1 MHRHSD
7 RSRIALA
14 STPALATSEEKTMNR
29 TTTTTRD
36 DGSRTQQEPHG
47 LDVSRLREVGK
58 NLGAQIEEQVQKR
71 PYVVI
76 GAAAGIGF
84 VAGSLFGSR
93 LGQMLLAAGLG
104 YVAKNLVAG
113 DIDVERLQEK
123 LEEISGERST
133 AQ

>member
-1 MHRHSD
+1 
-7 RSRIALA
+7 
-14 STPALATSEEKTMNR
+14 MNR
-29 TTTTTRD
+29 TSTTSAE
-36 DGSRTQQEPHG
+36 SRTQQERREHG
-47 LDVSRLREVGK
+47 LDVSRLREVSK
-58 NLGAQIEEQVQKR
+58 NLGGQIEEQVQKR

-104 YVAKNLVAG
+104 YIAKNLVAG

-123 LEEISGERST
+123 LEELSGERST
-133 AQ
+133 AE

>member
-1 MHRHSD
+1 
-7 RSRIALA
+7 
-14 STPALATSEEKTMNR
+14 MNR
-29 TTTTTRD
+29 TNTTNEE
-36 DGSRTQQEPHG
+36 SRTQQERREHG
-47 LDVSRLREVGK
+47 LDVSRLREVGR
-58 NLGAQIEEQVQKR
+58 NLGEQIEEQVQKR

-104 YVAKNLVAG
+104 YVAKNLVGG

-123 LEEISGERST
+123 LEELSGERST
-133 AQ
+133 AE

>member
-1 MHRHSD
+1 
-7 RSRIALA
+7 
-14 STPALATSEEKTMNR
+14 MNR
-29 TTTTTRD
+29 TTTTSAE
-36 DGSRTQQEPHG
+36 SRMQHEQGEHG
-47 LDVSRLREVGK
+47 LDVSRLREVGR
-58 NLGAQIEEQVQKR
+58 NLGEQIEEQVQKR

-113 DIDVERLQEK
+113 EIDVERLQEK
-123 LEEISGERST
+123 LEELSGERST
-133 AQ
+133 AE

>member
-1 MHRHSD
+1 
-7 RSRIALA
+7 
-14 STPALATSEEKTMNR
+14 MNR
-29 TTTTTRD
+29 TTTNE
-36 DGSRTQQEPHG
+36 GSRTQQHEQHREEHG
-47 LDVSRLREVGK
+47 LDVARLREVGK
-58 NLGAQIEEQVQKR
+58 NLGGQIEEQVHKR

-104 YVAKNLVAG
+104 YVAKNLLAG

-123 LEEISGERST
+123 LEEISGEHST
-133 AQ
+133 AE

>member
-1 MHRHSD
+1 
-7 RSRIALA
+7 
-14 STPALATSEEKTMNR
+14 MNR
-29 TTTTTRD
+29 TTTTNEE
-36 DGSRTQQEPHG
+36 SRTQQQQRREHG
-47 LDVSRLREVGK
+47 LDVSRLREVGR
-58 NLGAQIEEQVQKR
+58 NLGEQIEEQVQKR

-113 DIDVERLQEK
+113 EIDVERLQEK
-123 LEEISGERST
+123 LEELSGERST
-133 AQ
+133 AE

>member
-1 MHRHSD
+1 
-7 RSRIALA
+7 
-14 STPALATSEEKTMNR
+14 MNR
-29 TTTTTRD
+29 TTTNEE
-36 DGSRTQQEPHG
+36 SRTHQQRREHG

-58 NLGAQIEEQVQKR
+58 NLGEQIEEQVQKR

-104 YVAKNLVAG
+104 YVAKNLLAG

-123 LEEISGERST
+123 LEELSGERST
-133 AQ
+133 AE

>member
-1 MHRHSD
+1 
-7 RSRIALA
+7 
-14 STPALATSEEKTMNR
+14 MNR
-29 TTTTTRD
+29 TTTN
-36 DGSRTQQEPHG
+36 DGARTQQQEQHHQEHG
-47 LDVSRLREVGK
+47 LDVARLREVGK
-58 NLGAQIEEQVQKR
+58 NLGGQIEEQVHKR

-104 YVAKNLVAG
+104 YVAKNLLAG

-133 AQ
+133 AE

>member
-1 MHRHSD
+1 
-7 RSRIALA
+7 
-14 STPALATSEEKTMNR
+14 MNR
-29 TTTTTRD
+29 TTTTSE
-36 DGSRTQQEPHG
+36 GSRTQQQQQQREQREQSDEQG
-47 LDVSRLREVGK
+47 IDVARLREVGK

-113 DIDVERLQEK
+113 NIDVERLQEK

-133 AQ
+133 AE

>member
-1 MHRHSD
+1 
-7 RSRIALA
+7 
-14 STPALATSEEKTMNR
+14 MNR
-29 TTTTTRD
+29 TTTPTTNE
-36 DGSRTQQEPHG
+36 GSRTQPQERRGEQG
-47 LDVSRLREVGK
+47 LDVARLREVGK

-76 GAAAGIGF
+76 GAAAGVGF

-104 YVAKNLVAG
+104 YVAKNLLSG

-133 AQ
+133 AE

>member
-1 MHRHSD
+1 
-7 RSRIALA
+7 
-14 STPALATSEEKTMNR
+14 MNR
-29 TTTTTRD
+29 TPRTNEE
-36 DGSRTQQEPHG
+36 SRTQPQQRREEQG
-47 LDVSRLREVGK
+47 LDVARLREVGK
-58 NLGAQIEEQVQKR
+58 NLGAQLEEQVQKR

-104 YVAKNLVAG
+104 YIAKNLVAG
-113 DIDVERLQEK
+113 DISVEHLQEK

-133 AQ
+133 AE

>member
-1 MHRHSD
+1 
-7 RSRIALA
+7 
-14 STPALATSEEKTMNR
+14 MNR
-29 TTTTTRD
+29 TTTNE
-36 DGSRTQQEPHG
+36 GSRTQPQQEQHREEHG
-47 LDVSRLREVGK
+47 LDVARLREVGK
-58 NLGAQIEEQVQKR
+58 NLGEQIEEQVHKR

-104 YVAKNLVAG
+104 YVAKNLLAG

-133 AQ
+133 AE

>member
-1 MHRHSD
+1 
-7 RSRIALA
+7 
-14 STPALATSEEKTMNR
+14 MNR
-29 TTTTTRD
+29 TTTSE
-36 DGSRTQQEPHG
+36 GSRTQQPRENGEQREEHG
-47 LDVSRLREVGK
+47 IDVARLREVGK

-104 YVAKNLVAG
+104 YVAKNLLGG

-133 AQ
+133 AE

>member
-1 MHRHSD
+1 
-7 RSRIALA
+7 
-14 STPALATSEEKTMNR
+14 MNR
-29 TTTTTRD
+29 TTTTSAE
-36 DGSRTQQEPHG
+36 SRTQQQQQQGREHG

-58 NLGAQIEEQVQKR
+58 NLGEQIEEQVQKR

-76 GAAAGIGF
+76 GAAAGVGF

-104 YVAKNLVAG
+104 YLAKHLVAG
-113 DIDVERLQEK
+113 DIDVGRLQEK

-133 AQ
+133 AE

>member
-1 MHRHSD
+1 
-7 RSRIALA
+7 
-14 STPALATSEEKTMNR
+14 MNR
-29 TTTTTRD
+29 TTTTSAE
-36 DGSRTQQEPHG
+36 SRTQQEGREHG

-58 NLGAQIEEQVQKR
+58 NLGEQIEEQVQKR

-104 YVAKNLVAG
+104 YLAKHLVSG

-133 AQ
+133 AE

>member
-1 MHRHSD
+1 V
-7 RSRIALA
+7 RIALA
-14 STPALATSEEKTMNR
+14 TTPAPAIVRRVMNR
-29 TTTTTRD
+29 TTTTSAE
-36 DGSRTQQEPHG
+36 SRTQHERREHG
-47 LDVSRLREVGK
+47 IDVSRLREVGK
-58 NLGAQIEEQVQKR
+58 NLGDQIEEQVQKR

-104 YVAKNLVAG
+104 YVAKNLLAG

-123 LEEISGERST
+123 LEELSGERST
-133 AQ
+133 AE

>member
-1 MHRHSD
+1 MD
-7 RSRIALA
+7 
-14 STPALATSEEKTMNR
+14 R
-29 TTTTTRD
+29 TTTTSAE
-36 DGSRTQQEPHG
+36 SRTQQERRHEHG

-58 NLGAQIEEQVQKR
+58 NLGEQIEEQVQKR

-104 YVAKNLVAG
+104 YLAKHLVAG
-113 DIDVERLQEK
+113 DIDVTRLQEK
-123 LEEISGERST
+123 LEELSGERST
-133 AQ
+133 AE

>member
-1 MHRHSD
+1 
-7 RSRIALA
+7 
-14 STPALATSEEKTMNR
+14 MNR
-29 TTTTTRD
+29 TTTTNE
-36 DGSRTQQEPHG
+36 GSRTQPQREQDQEHG
-47 LDVSRLREVGK
+47 LDVARLREVGK

-104 YVAKNLVAG
+104 YVAKNLLAG
-113 DIDVERLQEK
+113 DIDVERLQER
-123 LEEISGERST
+123 LEEISGDRST
-133 AQ
+133 AE